1 VTSSLSQHLA
11 SYPCTAAG
19 SRALAGHLR
28 DDHGKTLYTSPC
40 AGHAAHSAMHA
51 AAYEA
56 GQSQPPPARDPPARP
71 HPAHG
76 PDATYRCRCGEI
88 VPGSE
93 IGVTEQARDWFY
105 APAGRR
111 QARVTTYRRLRGYR
125 HHNSATARA
134 LARHLRS
141 EGFQSVDIDPGD
153 PGAAVL
159 IAAQVRDRGPDV
171 RSGLALGLVNTG
183 RGDHW
188 TAATVRLGP
197 SEPWGKGLAAQR
209 GAHEPYSLGGGSQP
223 ETLLAVGGEYPVDS
237 VRGHQLGEF
246 PAAGAISPASTLDTA
261 VRVIPGHRCQR
272 RRMAAQHLI
281 LPALR
286 R

>member
-1 VTSSLSQHLA
+1 
-11 SYPCTAAG
+11 
-19 SRALAGHLR
+19 
-28 DDHGKTLYTSPC
+28 
-40 AGHAAHSAMHA
+40 
-51 AAYEA
+51 
-56 GQSQPPPARDPPARP
+56 
-71 HPAHG
+71 
-76 PDATYRCRCGEI
+76 

-153 PGAAVL
+153 PGAAGL

-223 ETLLAVGGEYPVDS
+223 ETLLAVGGEYSVDS

-261 VRVIPGHRCQR
+261 VRVIPGKTSSSHATADDSKSWLPGGRTASGQPIGTYAPTSPKRSTVTEPGFDNGHARLTACPPPGRLPR
-272 RRMAAQHLI
+272 RSAREPCSSRA
-281 LPALR
+281 
-286 R
+286 